1 MSTHLD
7 MVAVHH
13 RDPVLARVVALE
25 NRNAT
30 LLEAN
35 QRLTAELHRLQRL
48 VYLDPL
54 TKLGNRRY
62 FARAIEAEIHRSA
75 RTGSPLTVIVGDVDE
90 FKKCNDTYGHS
101 VGDEVLR
108 AVATSLTRLCRRG
121 GDLAARLGGDEFAL
135 LLPGFDET
143 KAREFARKLT
153 TRSTL
158 RVPSLDLLVTMSF
171 GAAVFESS
179 RVCSMRH
186 VLDTA
191 DRALYDAKRAGRNR
205 TEITS
210 VAPTPYVARIPDGS
224 RSDTLQALSA

>member
-1 MSTHLD
+1 MSTHVGL
-7 MVAVHH
+7 VAARN
-13 RDPVLARVVALE
+13 RDAVLSRIVALE
-25 NRNAT
+25 NRNSA
-30 LLEAN
+30 LQEAN
-35 QRLTAELHRLQRL
+35 QRLTTELHRLQRL

-75 RTGSPLTVIVGDVDE
+75 RTGSALTVVVGDVDD
-90 FKKCNDTYGHS
+90 FKKCNDTFGHS
-101 VGDEVLR
+101 VGDEVLL
-108 AVATSLTRLCRRG
+108 AMATSLSRLCRRG

-135 LLPGFDET
+135 LLPGFDQT

-153 TRSTL
+153 ARSTL
-158 RVPSLDLLVTMSF
+158 RVPSLDLCVTMSF

-191 DRALYDAKRAGRNR
+191 DRALYQAKRAGRNR
-205 TEITS
+205 TEIVS
-210 VAPTPYVARIPDGS
+210 VAPTPYVARMPS
-224 RSDTLQALSA
+224 AASDTLQALSA